1 MLAAGREE
9 EGPRP
14 AVRQCPWRGLQM
26 LRPQRA
32 PRILSTCSKQAHPGR
47 LAGPQAAP
55 HPPRQPTLP
64 ATHALGQEEQ
74 GRRPQYS
81 QCPRDL
87 HGQPRTAGGRL
98 PSHRPGAETRV
109 LVTPAPHRPTR
120 APGGRAS
127 QDPWAEA
134 GGGQQGRDQVRWHEL
149 TSWGTGHP
157 PRARAASPLE
167 HRARAPSGPN
177 REKPP
182 KPGTKPGTQV
192 VTKCNRGFLFV
203 SSLWGD
209 TSKA

>member
-1 MLAAGREE
+1 
-9 EGPRP
+9 
-14 AVRQCPWRGLQM
+14 M

-32 PRILSTCSKQAHPGR
+32 LRIPSTCGKRAHPGR

-55 HPPRQPTLP
+55 APPRQPTLP

-87 HGQPRTAGGRL
+87 HGQPRTAGGYL

-109 LVTPAPHRPTR
+109 LVTPAPPGRPEEGPLGT
-120 APGGRAS
+120 PGQR
-127 QDPWAEA
+127 QE
-134 GGGQQGRDQVRWHEL
+134 GGQQGRDQVRWHEL
-149 TSWGTGHP
+149 TPWGTGHP

-167 HRARAPSGPN
+167 HRARAPWGPN

-182 KPGTKPGTQV
+182 KPGTHAGGHQV
-192 VTKCNRGFLFV
+192 QQRLPVCEFTLG
-203 SSLWGD
+203 
-209 TSKA
+209 